1 MDNDLLPGKT
11 PFTGAAEIAHLLGR
25 IESSLIDIRS
35 DIQAS
40 TKVQESTNDEI
51 RRIDRRVIDLEGRED
66 LRKRSSR
73 VVAAIALGLL
83 IPALSAVNQAHA
95 WFSTVNSTCF
105 PRR

>member
-1 MDNDLLPGKT
+1 MDDDLLPGKT

-40 TKVQESTNDEI
+40 TEAQKATSREMGL
-51 RRIDRRVIDLEGRED
+51 IDRRVISLEGRED
-66 LRKRSSR
+66 SRKRVSR